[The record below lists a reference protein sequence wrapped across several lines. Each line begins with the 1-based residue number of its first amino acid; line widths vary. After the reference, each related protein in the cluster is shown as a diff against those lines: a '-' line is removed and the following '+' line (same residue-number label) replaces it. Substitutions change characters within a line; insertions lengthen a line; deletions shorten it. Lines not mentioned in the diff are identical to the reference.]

1 MMQLIA
7 TNKDKNIDYAY
18 FIFLVSLS
26 IMITISMKYNIY
38 RIEGIG

>member
-1 MMQLIA
+1 MQLIA

-26 IMITISMKYNIY
+26 IMINYNKYEIQSL
-38 RIEGIG
+38 